1 MNGPAAG
8 TGRVKYDA
16 LPPATGGGRS
26 GWPAEGDAARDLGSI
41 ALQTARTVAAAAG
54 LVRDGKVF
62 SLNAP
67 IDAFGHQ
74 QWGRTLVRHDVVHPE
89 GTLFFDD
96 VLDRFALQGSSQ
108 WDSLGHV
115 GYAAGQWFGGAT
127 EDDVRSG
134 RRNTIEHWARRG
146 IAGRGV
152 LLDMQGLWA
161 DRGLV
166 LEPFAPEHFTV
177 EDLEAA
183 RERSGLEYRSGDI
196 LLLHT
201 GFAAAFGEL
210 TVDGRT
216 AMELT
221 SPGLAHN
228 ESICRYLWDHGFS
241 AVASDNLAVEAFP
254 ADFSAAAAPFG
265 AMHRMLIGQLGLA
278 LGELWWLAGLVDDCR
293 ADNRWEMFVTSAPL
307 HVPGGIGSPANAL
320 AIK

>member
-1 MNGPAAG
+1 M
-8 TGRVKYDA
+8 RYDD
-16 LPPATGGGRS
+16 LPPAGSGGRS
-26 GWPAEGDAARDLGSI
+26 GWPSAGDAARDLGSI
-41 ALQTARTVAAAAG
+41 ARQTPQTIAAAAD
-54 LVRDGKVF
+54 LIRDGRLF

-67 IDAFGHQ
+67 IDAFGHE
-74 QWGRTLVRHDVVHPE
+74 QWGRTLVRHDVVHPA

-96 VLDRFALQGSSQ
+96 LLDRFALQGSSQ
-108 WDSLGHV
+108 WDSLAHV
-115 GYAAGQWFGGAT
+115 GYADGQWFGGAT

-161 DRGLV
+161 ARGRA
-166 LEPFAPEHFTV
+166 LEPFAPVHFTV

-183 RERSGLEYRSGDI
+183 RVRSGLEFRSGDV
-196 LLLHT
+196 LLLHI
-201 GFAAAFGEL
+201 GFAAAFAEL
-210 TVDGRT
+210 SADERT

-221 SPGLAHN
+221 SPGLAHD

-254 ADFSAAAAPFG
+254 ADFSEAAAPFG

-293 ADNRWEMFVTSAPL
+293 ADGRWEMFLTSAPL
-307 HVPGGIGSPANAL
+307 NVPGGIGSPANAL